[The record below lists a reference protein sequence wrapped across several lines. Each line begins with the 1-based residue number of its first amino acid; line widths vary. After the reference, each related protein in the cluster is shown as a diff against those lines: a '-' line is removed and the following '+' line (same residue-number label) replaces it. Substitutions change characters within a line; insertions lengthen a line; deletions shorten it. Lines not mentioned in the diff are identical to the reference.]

1 MDVIEILKFL
11 GVTSFLAPLIIH
23 EKHPERKIPGV
34 EIISFFLGD
43 IRLFLGVT

>member
-23 EKHPERKIPGV
+23 EKHLERKIQV
-34 EIISFFLGD
+34 YIEIISLFLGD
-43 IRLFLGVT
+43 ILYFWV